1 MTDLSRHSALNPG
14 NLPKPFSVG
23 LSALDPADWIVP
35 DVNLADQVRS
45 KAELFE
51 TRRAAVFRAEDG
63 TLDAQAETL
72 ELLLAYLPAM
82 YPDIYKV
89 SDGEV
94 TIVPAGLTYKT
105 GEFSDAPLELA
116 CRLVQ
121 DDLVIMRKSEA
132 GYRIAAAAVC
142 FPSTWVLADKF
153 SRPISEVHA
162 PVPGFGPG
170 TRTASLIDRIFD
182 NLKAGHPVQRCNWSI
197 YEVPDL
203 HHPFRHS
210 THTRWTDTANG
221 FFAGTWLR
229 AERQTLTRLP
239 ASNDVLFTI
248 QIVVDPVSL
257 LMTHPDRR
265 EIALRLI
272 SHIENLDEQQLA
284 YKGICEH
291 RDVVLAELSCLA
303 GQAEQ

>member
-1 MTDLSRHSALNPG
+1 MTDLSRHSTLNPDK
-14 NLPKPFSVG
+14 LPKPFSVG

-35 DVNLADQVRS
+35 DIHLADQLR
-45 KAELFE
+45 KKIELFE
-51 TRRAAVFRAEDG
+51 TRREAVFQVEEA
-63 TLDAQAETL
+63 TLDAQTETL
-72 ELLLAYLPAM
+72 ALLLDYLPRT

-89 SDGEV
+89 SDDEV
-94 TIVPAGLTYKT
+94 TIAPAGLAYNI
-105 GEFSDAPLELA
+105 SDYTHAPLELA

-121 DDLVIMRKSEA
+121 DDLVVMRKSET

-142 FPSTWVLADKF
+142 FPSTWVLADKV
-153 SRPISEVHA
+153 SKPISEVHA

-203 HHPFRHS
+203 HHPFSHS

-239 ASNDVLFTI
+239 ASDDVLFTI

-257 LMTHPDRR
+257 LMTHPGRHA
-265 EIALRLI
+265 IASRLRA
-272 SHIENLDEQQLA
+272 HIEGLDEPQLA
-284 YKGICEH
+284 YKGISDH
-291 RDVVLAELSCLA
+291 RDVVLAELSSLA
-303 GQAEQ
+303 GQDEQ

>member
-1 MTDLSRHSALNPG
+1 MTDLSRHSALNPEK
-14 NLPKPFSVG
+14 LPRPFSVG
-23 LSALDPADWIVP
+23 LSALDPADWIIP
-35 DVNLADQVRS
+35 DIHLVDQVRK

-51 TRRAAVFRAEDG
+51 TRREAVFQVENA
-63 TLDAQAETL
+63 TLDAQTETL
-72 ELLLAYLPAM
+72 ALLLAYLQRIH
-82 YPDIYKV
+82 PDTYKV
-89 SDGEV
+89 SDDEV
-94 TIVPAGLTYKT
+94 VIVPAGLVYKI
-105 GEFSDAPLELA
+105 SDYAQAPLELA

-121 DDLVIMRKSEA
+121 DDLVIMRKGQA

-142 FPSTWVLADKF
+142 FPSTWILAEKF

-170 TRTASLIDRIFD
+170 TRAASLIDRIFD
-182 NLKAGHPVQRCNWSI
+182 NLKVGHPIQRCNWSI

-203 HHPFRHS
+203 HHAFSHS
-210 THTRWTDTANG
+210 THERWSNTANG
-221 FFAGTWLR
+221 FFSGTWLR

-265 EIALRLI
+265 EIASRLKA
-272 SHIENLDEQQLA
+272 HIENLDEQQLA
-284 YKGICEH
+284 YKGIADH
-291 RDVVLAELSCLA
+291 REVVLTELSSLA
-303 GQAEQ
+303 GRDEP

>member
-1 MTDLSRHSALNPG
+1 
-14 NLPKPFSVG
+14 VG

-35 DVNLADQVRS
+35 DIHLADQLRS

-51 TRRAAVFRAEDG
+51 TRREAVFQVEEA
-63 TLDAQAETL
+63 TVDAQAETL
-72 ELLLAYLPAM
+72 ALLLDYLPRT
-82 YPDIYKV
+82 YPDIYEV
-89 SDGEV
+89 SDDEV
-94 TIVPAGLTYKT
+94 AIAPAGLAYKI
-105 GEFSDAPLELA
+105 SDYRHAPLELA

-121 DDLVIMRKSEA
+121 DDLVIMRKSHA

-203 HHPFRHS
+203 HHPFSHS
-210 THTRWTDTANG
+210 THTRWTDTDNG
-221 FFAGTWLR
+221 FFSGTWLR

-239 ASNDVLFTI
+239 ASQDVLFTI

-265 EIALRLI
+265 KIASRLKG
-272 SHIENLDEQQLA
+272 HIESLDEPQLA
-284 YKGICEH
+284 YKGISDH

-303 GQAEQ
+303 GQDEQ

>member
-1 MTDLSRHSALNPG
+1 MRNLSPHSALNPDK
-14 NLPKPFSVG
+14 LPSPFSVG
-23 LSALDPADWIVP
+23 LSALDPMDWIMP
-35 DVNLADQVRS
+35 DVHLADQLRD
-45 KAELFE
+45 KAEHFAE
-51 TRRAAVFRAEDG
+51 RREAVFKAEDN
-63 TLDAQAETL
+63 TLDAQAEAL
-72 ELLLAYLPAM
+72 ALLLDYLPRAH
-82 YPDIYKV
+82 PDIYKV
-89 SDGEV
+89 SGDSV
-94 TIVPAGLTYKT
+94 AVAPAELVFKI
-105 GEFSDAPLELA
+105 SDYAHAPLELA

-121 DDLVIMRKSEA
+121 DDLVIMRKGSA

-153 SRPISEVHA
+153 SKPIAEVHA

-203 HHPFRHS
+203 HHPFSHS
-210 THTRWTDTANG
+210 THTRWTDTSGG
-221 FFAGTWLR
+221 FFTGTWLR

-239 ASNDVLFTI
+239 ASGDVLFTI

-265 EIALRLI
+265 QIATRLK
-272 SHIENLDEQQLA
+272 SHIESLDTAQLA
-284 YKGICEH
+284 YKGISEH
-291 RDVVLAELSCLA
+291 CDVVLAELSSL
-303 GQAEQ
+303 AEQGEK

>member
-1 MTDLSRHSALNPG
+1 MTDLSRHSALNPDK
-14 NLPKPFSVG
+14 LPKPFSVG

-35 DVNLADQVRS
+35 DIYLADQLR
-45 KAELFE
+45 KKIELFE
-51 TRRAAVFRAEDG
+51 TRREAVFQIEEA
-63 TLDAQAETL
+63 TLDAQTETL
-72 ELLLAYLPAM
+72 ALLLDYLPRT

-89 SDGEV
+89 SDDEV
-94 TIVPAGLTYKT
+94 TIAPAGLAYNI
-105 GEFSDAPLELA
+105 SDYTHAPLELA

-121 DDLVIMRKSEA
+121 DDLVIMRKSET
-132 GYRIAAAAVC
+132 GYRIVAAAVC

-153 SRPISEVHA
+153 SKPISEVHA

-203 HHPFRHS
+203 HHPFSHS

-239 ASNDVLFTI
+239 ASDDVLFTI
-248 QIVVDPVSL
+248 QIVVDPVSM

-265 EIALRLI
+265 EIASRLKAHME
-272 SHIENLDEQQLA
+272 SLDEQQLA
-284 YKGICEH
+284 YKGISDH
-291 RDVVLAELSCLA
+291 RDVVLAELSSLA
-303 GQAEQ
+303 GQDER